1 MTGVSPFTKKFNFC
15 YYKESFFTFPMNKLD
30 FKKKLLVE
38 GKCTKANI
46 GKKKKQKQVQLS

>member
-1 MTGVSPFTKKFNFC
+1 
-15 YYKESFFTFPMNKLD
+15 MNKLD